1 MHGQEQEDR
10 GVKTRSSRSSCIHNG
25 SEARA
30 SRWIIIAEE
39 AGKKERIYFFT
50 MVIFAFKPL
59 FARNPASLPSM
70 SVVRVPM
77 RTRNISW

>member
-10 GVKTRSSRSSCIHNG
+10 GVKHGLPAPPAYINGPERPGFQVASWQRSR
-25 SEARA
+25 E
-30 SRWIIIAEE
+30 
-39 AGKKERIYFFT
+39 KERIYFFT

-59 FARNPASLPSM
+59 FARNAPSLPSM